1 VIATRRSRLVFVAAA
16 TLGVAALVGV
26 RLAASGSAGR
36 EPPPGVSA
44 GVSALDR
51 LPPAGA
57 VPPEVVRFVRAV
69 APQRGTDPDRA
80 LAQVRKLRTGLGVTH
95 ADLYAFRSAT
105 GAPCFI
111 LLGEVGLCPRSATDG
126 SPGLQWTIGGGM
138 PGNPSNLVAIA
149 SDDVAAVG
157 LVIDGAPIPVS
168 LANNVAFAEYP
179 ASGRHAQITIARRD
193 GTSGTVEIQLDPPAA
208 AAAELRFQ
216 RSPTRR
222 SR

>member
-1 VIATRRSRLVFVAAA
+1 VRPSRRTRLAFVAAA
-16 TLGVAALVGV
+16 TLGAAALVGV
-26 RLAASGSAGR
+26 RLAASGSAGQ

-51 LPPAGA
+51 LPPARA

-69 APQRGTDPDRA
+69 APQRATDPERA
-80 LAQVRKLRTGLGVTH
+80 LGQIRRLRAGLGKTR

-111 LLGEVGLCPRSATDG
+111 LVGEVGLCPRSATDG

-157 LVIDGAPIPVS
+157 LAVDGTPVPVS
-168 LANNVAFAEYP
+168 LVNNVAFAEYP
-179 ASGRHAQITIARRD
+179 ASARHAQITIARRD
-193 GTSGTVEIQLDPPAA
+193 GTSGTVEIRLEPPGSASADLRLQRNRQLAP
-208 AAAELRFQ
+208 
-216 RSPTRR
+216 
-222 SR
+222 